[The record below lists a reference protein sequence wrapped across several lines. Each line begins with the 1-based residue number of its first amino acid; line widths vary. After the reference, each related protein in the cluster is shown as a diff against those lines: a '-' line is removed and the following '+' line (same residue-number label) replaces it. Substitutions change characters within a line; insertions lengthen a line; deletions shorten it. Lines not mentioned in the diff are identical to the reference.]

1 MRVSVSNDCCSS
13 SDTPTNAT
21 SSAVPVTSSVG
32 AGVVRTPMRIV
43 QMDCPTEEALIRK
56 RLQGMAEV
64 VDVQFNLMQRILTVD
79 YQQGRLETVLAA
91 LRAIG
96 FTPELPNDQGEWS
109 HREVGETT
117 STRWWLLVVA
127 GIFAVVAEG
136 LYWFGAPAWSS
147 FLCAV
152 VAIGC
157 SGLETYKKGW
167 TAVMSANL
175 NINALM
181 SIAVTGAVLIGQW
194 PEAAMVMVLFA
205 VAEAIE
211 ARSLD
216 HARRSVE
223 RLMEVAPDQ
232 VTLQT
237 PQGQWESV
245 AANAVVPGAQ
255 IRVRPGERIGLDGV
269 IIAGQSDVNQAPITG
284 ESLPQAKQVG
294 DTVFAGTINGC
305 GELHVEVTAGAND
318 TMLARIIHIVH
329 EAQARK
335 APTQRFVDRFAQVYT
350 PIVVL
355 LALGAALLPPLVVG
369 MPWYNAIYNA
379 LVLLVIACPCALVIS
394 TPVAVVSA
402 LGVAARHGVLV
413 KGGAYLEMGRQLDW
427 LAVDK
432 TGTLTTGRPTLLE
445 VLQAQ
450 DTIIS
455 REQGKIIAAAL
466 ASRSTHPVSQAIYQG
481 LASAVTFDA
490 LNRIQL
496 QEFTEISGSGT
507 QATIAGTTYY
517 LGRVQWL
524 VQEVGIELSPA
535 FRHALNTHQQ
545 QGKTITVLAC
555 DAGIII
561 GFVVTDTLRKSSV
574 QAIQALHELG
584 VKTLILSGDHPDTV
598 RTLGQQAG
606 IDVVYGGLLPQQK
619 LEHIEALVRQSKAG
633 MLGDGINDAPALA
646 RADIGFAMGVSGSD
660 AAIETA
666 DVALMDDD
674 LMRVPW
680 FINLSRRTYRILV
693 QNIAVAIGLK
703 AVFIGLTLAGM
714 ATMWMAVF
722 ADVGASLLVII
733 NSLRLLRP

>member
-1 MRVSVSNDCCSS
+1 MSNDCCSS
-13 SDTPTNAT
+13 SDAPTNVT

-79 YQQGRLETVLAA
+79 YQQGGLETVLAA

-109 HREVGETT
+109 HREVAEST
-117 STRWWLLVVA
+117 STRWWPLVVA

-136 LYWFGAPAWSS
+136 LYWFGAPAWLS

-216 HARRSVE
+216 HARQSVE

-232 VTLQT
+232 VTMQT
-237 PQGQWESV
+237 VQGQWESV

-294 DTVFAGTINGC
+294 DTVFAGTINGG
-305 GELHVEVTAGAND
+305 GELHVEVTADAND

-355 LALGAALLPPLVVG
+355 LALGAALLPPLVAG